1 MKERQEELEKKK
13 QEKELAERLK
23 TEEKEKK
30 RREKEEAE
38 KLKAEEK
45 EKKRREK
52 EEADKAKNEE
62 KEKKRKEKEEKE
74 RKKREKEEEAAKKAR
89 SQLTLTGMFGK
100 TISIPQRA
108 AAAAPAKNEAAQA
121 RTPSKDKDAAVSV
134 YDQMFKP
141 FFVKEHVKLAPNPCD
156 LDDEAREHKTRVLE
170 EYVAGKRASTLEGDN
185 GNNKKFDPV
194 EVLQIPFKL
203 KRGRVYPSVKKIM
216 KEFTTESS
224 QTPQTQH
231 LRELL
236 KTVPVKSL
244 KFYQDVR
251 PPYIGTISGLPP
263 GVKSLRKVSRNPFSR
278 NVLPLAY
285 DYDSEAEWQDEEG
298 EDVDDLDDEDEIEGL
313 EGDED
318 MDDFL
323 DDADDTGPS
332 RMVFSGGMEPEITG
346 LCWENKKR
354 MPSELR
360 MCKFRMEF
368 IHGMFF
374 FFSFFFF
381 QVLSHDEG
389 QIVNFFYF
397 ILETDK
403 LEHHHT
409 IDPFSTIYWACPK
422 AAAKSS
428 EAATSTSPSSKTAG
442 NPVGNSS
449 MPPPPTAPTDAFQ
462 ALGATGASAR
472 TKKSQQLLPIEFQEK
487 LKAMVRAK
495 PTLSKVGVIELFVA
509 EHPSLVKGQVKNSFD
524 ALIVKVGKEHRV
536 KGE

>member
-13 QEKELAERLK
+13 REKEEAERLK
-23 TEEKEKK
+23 AEEKEKR
-30 RREKEEAE
+30 RREKEETE

-100 TISIPQRA
+100 TISTPQK
-108 AAAAPAKNEAAQA
+108 AAAPAKNEATQA
-121 RTPSKDKDAAVSV
+121 KSSVKTPSKDKDAPVSV

-170 EYVAGKRASTLEGDN
+170 EYVEGKRTSTLDKDN
-185 GNNKKFDPV
+185 KNKKFDPM
-194 EVLQIPFKL
+194 EALQIPFKL

-224 QTPQTQH
+224 QTPQTH
-231 LRELL
+231 YLRELL
-236 KTVPVKSL
+236 KTIPVKSL

-298 EDVDDLDDEDEIEGL
+298 EDVDDLDDEDELEGL

-332 RMVFSGGMEPEITG
+332 RMVFSGGMEPESTG

-368 IHGMFF
+368 IHGML
-374 FFSFFFF
+374 FSSSFLTMRGECVLMFWKQTNLSITTASILF
-381 QVLSHDEG
+381 Q
-389 QIVNFFYF
+389 
-397 ILETDK
+397 ILTGRVPR
-403 LEHHHT
+403 LLRNHPSRQHLLHHH
-409 IDPFSTIYWACPK
+409 PK
-422 AAAKSS
+422 PLVILWV
-428 EAATSTSPSSKTAG
+428 TLPC
-442 NPVGNSS
+442 
-449 MPPPPTAPTDAFQ
+449 
-462 ALGATGASAR
+462 R
-472 TKKSQQLLPIEFQEK
+472 LLPQHQQTPSRLLRSLALVGEPK
-487 LKAMVRAK
+487 S
-495 PTLSKVGVIELFVA
+495 LSSSCL
-509 EHPSLVKGQVKNSFD
+509 SNS
-524 ALIVKVGKEHRV
+524 RRN
-536 KGE
+536 